1 MPISASQIVQ
11 VNPRLLLPG
20 GRDLELNG
28 LLLSQDASIPTTA
41 RVLPFGDPES
51 VGAYFGLNSEEYR
64 LANIYFLGY
73 NNSFLKPRAFFVA
86 RFIDAELAPF
96 LRGGPLGTL
105 ISLKAIT
112 VGEITLTI
120 GSHTDTA
127 TSLDFSTAT
136 SYSAI
141 AALIETSINN
151 VTAGGPSWTSATVE
165 YSSQWNAFI
174 ITGGAEGAAELISY
188 ATGTSAEALGF
199 TLTSG
204 AVISRGADVQ
214 TEAENM
220 QAILEITQNWVSFTT
235 VWKPEQA
242 SMLAFAAWANSK
254 GVAYLYVLW
263 DDDPNLLQP
272 NSTATIFT
280 ALTDANLSS
289 VCAEWKSADY
299 AAFVLAIGASID
311 FNRTQGAITTAFK
324 SQDGLAVNVD
334 TSVDAINLIAKKF
347 NFYGNYA
354 TRNDNFIFHYN
365 GSMFGRYL
373 WIDTYL
379 NAIWLN
385 NALQVALMA
394 GLSSAG
400 RVPYTEQGYALVR
413 AWMQDPVN
421 RALTNGVIDPGLT
434 LSEAQKAQVNREA
447 GMNIVPTLES
457 TGYFI
462 QVADPAPAIRVTR
475 DSPIVNLW
483 YTYGGSINKLVVAS
497 TAVV

>member
-1 MPISASQIVQ
+1 MAISASQIVQ

-28 LLLSQDASIPTTA
+28 LLLSKNSSIPTTA
-41 RVLPFGDPES
+41 RVLPFGDPDS
-51 VGAYFGLNSEEYR
+51 VGDYFGLESDEYR

-86 RFIDAELAPF
+86 RFIDADLAPF
-96 LRGGPLGTL
+96 VRGGPLGTL
-105 ISLKAIT
+105 PSLKTIIA
-112 VGEITLTI
+112 GTLTLTL
-120 GSHTDTA
+120 GSHTDTVTA
-127 TSLDFSTAT
+127 LDFSAAT

-141 AALIETSINN
+141 AAVMQTAIRE
-151 VTAGGPSWTSATVE
+151 VTAGGPSWTDATVE

-174 ITGGAEGAAELISY
+174 ITGGAEGAAELVSEASGLSA
-188 ATGTSAEALGF
+188 ATLGL
-199 TLTSG
+199 TLTTG
-204 AVISRGADVQ
+204 AVLSQGADSQ

-220 QAILEITQNWVSFTT
+220 QAILDITQNWVSFMTI
-235 VWKPEQA
+235 WKPEQE
-242 SMLAFAAWANSK
+242 SMLNFAAWANSK

-263 DDDPNLLQP
+263 DNDPNLLQP
-272 NSTATIFT
+272 NNTATIFT
-280 ALTDANLSS
+280 ALTEANYSS

-311 FNRTQGAITTAFK
+311 FNRTQGAISTAFK
-324 SQDGLAVNVD
+324 SQDGLPVNVD

-394 GLSSAG
+394 GLSSAS

-447 GMNIVPTLES
+447 GQNIVPTLES

-462 QVADPAPAIRVTR
+462 QVKDPAPAIRVIR

-483 YTYGGSINKLVVAS
+483 YTYGGSVNRLVVAS